1 LCWSLII
8 DIIEVG
14 VEKSMLIDALI
25 YSYDLTQHEYKP
37 SHPFKPVR
45 ARLMS
50 ELLNRYGL
58 ISEENQRIVTPP
70 LMNEELLYL
79 FHTRKYIELLKKGE
93 KGEFSVEMLHAG
105 LGTEDN
111 PVFKAMY
118 QYALEASSG
127 TYEGAM
133 MLYRGDARF
142 VFNPFGGFHHAGK
155 DYAEGFC
162 YINDIAVAITDL
174 IRKGQRVAYVD
185 IDAHH
190 GNGVQDAF
198 FETDRVLNISL
209 HESGET
215 LYPGTGSEAETGTKE
230 GIGYNVNIPLR
241 AGTDDEVYLLAFESL
256 VPSLIESFKPDI
268 VVANIGCDT
277 HRDDPL
283 AHLSLTSNGYKK
295 VISIINDLSP
305 KILALGSGGYN
316 LFRTAAL
323 WTLAWATFC
332 GLQPHDLH
340 AGIVGGMMYGPETG
354 AGQLD
359 DPPYIVEGLE
369 KEQCLVHAQHVID
382 FIKDNVFPLHGITC

>member
-1 LCWSLII
+1 
-8 DIIEVG
+8 
-14 VEKSMLIDALI
+14 MLINALL
-25 YSYDLTQHEYKP
+25 YSYDLTQHEYRP
-37 SHPFKPVR
+37 SHPFKPAR
-45 ARLMS
+45 ARLMY

-58 ISEENQRIVTPP
+58 ISEENQRIIAPP

-79 FHTRKYIELLKKGE
+79 FHTRGYIELLKKGE

-111 PVFKAMY
+111 PLFKTMY
-118 QYALEASSG
+118 QYAIAASSG

-133 MLYRGDARF
+133 MLYRENARF
-142 VFNPFGGFHHAGK
+142 AFNPFGGFHHAGR
-155 DYAEGFC
+155 DRAEGFC
-162 YINDIAVAITDL
+162 YLNDIAVTITDL
-174 IRKGQRVAYVD
+174 IKKGQRVAYVD

-198 FETDRVLNISL
+198 YETDRVLNISL

-215 LYPGTGSEAETGTKE
+215 LYPGTGFEVETGTKE
-230 GIGYNVNIPLR
+230 GAGYNVNIPLR
-241 AGTDDEVYLLAFESL
+241 AGTDDEVYLFAFESL
-256 VPSLIESFKPDI
+256 VPPLIKSFKPDV

-305 KILALGSGGYN
+305 KILALGAGGYN

-323 WTLAWATFC
+323 WTLAWAAFC

-340 AGIVGGMMYGPETG
+340 AGIVGGMMYGPEIN

-359 DPPYIVEGLE
+359 DPPFVVEGRE
-369 KEQCLVHAQHVID
+369 KEQCLAHARRVID
-382 FIKDNVFPLHGITC
+382 FVKDNIFPVHGITS

>member
-1 LCWSLII
+1 
-8 DIIEVG
+8 
-14 VEKSMLIDALI
+14 M
-25 YSYDLTQHEYKP
+25 
-37 SHPFKPVR
+37 F
-45 ARLMS
+45 
-50 ELLNRYGL
+50 ELFNRYGL
-58 ISEENQRIVTPP
+58 ISEKNQKIIAPP

-79 FHTRKYIELLKKGE
+79 FHTREYIELLRKGE
-93 KGEFSVEMLHAG
+93 KENLSIEMLHAG

-111 PVFKAMY
+111 PLFKTMY
-118 QYALEASSG
+118 QYALAASSG

-133 MLYRGDARF
+133 MLYRGNARF
-142 VFNPFGGFHHAGK
+142 AFNPFGGFHHAGK
-155 DYAEGFC
+155 NHAEGFC
-162 YINDIAVAITDL
+162 YINDISVTIADL
-174 IRKGQRVAYVD
+174 IRKGQRVAYID

-198 FETDRVLNISL
+198 YETNRVLNISL

-215 LYPGTGSEAETGTKE
+215 LYPGTGSAFETGVKE
-230 GIGYNVNIPLR
+230 GLGYNVNIPLR
-241 AGTDDEVYLLAFESL
+241 AETDDEVYLLAFESL
-256 VPSLIESFKPDI
+256 VPSLIENFKPDI

-283 AHLSLTSNGYKK
+283 AHLNLTSNGYKK

-316 LFRTAAL
+316 LFKTAAL

-340 AGIVGGMMYGPETG
+340 TGIVGGMMYGPETE

-359 DPPYIVEGLE
+359 DPPFVVEGWE
-369 KEQCLVHAQHVID
+369 KKQCLAYVWRVID
-382 FIKDNVFPLHGITC
+382 FIKDNIFPLQGITS

>member
-198 FETDRVLNISL
+198 YETDRILNISL

-354 AGQLD
+354 AGQID